1 MELPPK
7 TNRYVVAALYQFVS
21 VDDCAGWQAKLKE
34 ICRSRHLMGTLLIAP
49 EGLNGTVAGRYDD
62 INNFVQWLGTK
73 TPFTGLEIKYAL
85 HDDAPFHRMKV
96 RLKREIVTMGEPD
109 IRPSEQAGNYV
120 APEDWNALISDP
132 DVLVVDTRNH
142 YETAI
147 GQFRGATDP
156 HTTTFRE
163 FPAWAKAL
171 AEKPEDERPRKIAMY
186 CTGGIRC
193 EKSTSYMKSIGFDE
207 VYHLKG
213 GILKYLEDIPQDSSL
228 WDGECFVFDSRVS
241 VDHALNQGSY
251 QLCHACKMPL
261 SEDEMR
267 AAHYV
272 PGISCPHC
280 HDLTTDAQRQ
290 RFAERA
296 RQIEL
301 ARQRGTQ
308 HIGAKA
314 SQPKPPKNVQKDPQ
328 ENPQKNPG
336 ER

>member
-1 MELPPK
+1 MQLPPK

-21 VDDCAGWQAKLKE
+21 VDDCADWQARLKE
-34 ICRSRHLMGTLLIAP
+34 ICQTCRLMGTLLIAP

-62 INNFVQWLGTK
+62 IKHFVNWLHTK
-73 TPFTGLEIKYAL
+73 TPFDGLELKYAL
-85 HDDAPFHRMKV
+85 DDDAPFHRMKV
-96 RLKREIVTMGEPD
+96 RLKREIVTMGQPD
-109 IRPSEQAGNYV
+109 IRPSEQAGEYV
-120 APEDWNALISDP
+120 EPEDWNKLISEP
-132 DVLVVDTRNH
+132 GVLVVDTRNS

-156 HTTTFRE
+156 QTTTFRE

-171 AEKPEDERPRKIAMY
+171 ADKPEADRPQKIAMY

-193 EKSTSYMKSIGFDE
+193 EKSTALMKSIGFE
-207 VYHLKG
+207 HVFHLKG
-213 GILKYLEDIPQDSSL
+213 GILKYLEDTPKDSSL

-241 VDHALNQGSY
+241 VDHDLQQGSY

-261 SEDEMR
+261 SAEDMDSP
-267 AAHYV
+267 HYIAGV
-272 PGISCPHC
+272 SCPHC
-280 HDLTTDAQRQ
+280 HDVTTDQQRE

-308 HIGAKA
+308 HIGITAKQA
-314 SQPKPPKNVQKDPQ
+314 KK
-328 ENPQKNPG
+328 
-336 ER
+336 

>member
-21 VDDCAGWQAKLKE
+21 VDDCAGWQARLKD
-34 ICRSRHLMGTLLIAP
+34 ICQSRHLMGTLLIAP
-49 EGLNGTVAGRYDD
+49 EGLNGTVAGRYDN
-62 INNFVQWLGTK
+62 INSFVLWLQTK
-73 TPFTGLEIKYAL
+73 TPFAGLEIKYAV
-85 HDDAPFHRMKV
+85 HDEAPFHRMKV

-109 IRPSEQAGNYV
+109 IRPSEQAGEYV
-120 APEDWNALISDP
+120 EPEDWNKLISDP
-132 DVLVVDTRNH
+132 DVLVVDTRNS

-156 HTTTFRE
+156 QTTTFRE

-171 AEKPEDERPRKIAMY
+171 ADKPEEDRPQKIAMY

-193 EKSTSYMKSIGFDE
+193 EKSTALMKSIGFE
-207 VYHLKG
+207 HVYHLKG
-213 GILKYLEDIPQDSSL
+213 GILKYLEDTPPADSL

-241 VDHALNQGSY
+241 VDHDLNQGSY

-261 SEDEMR
+261 SEEDMTSPHFQ
-267 AAHYV
+267 AGV
-272 PGISCPHC
+272 SCPHC
-280 HDLTTDAQRQ
+280 HDVTTPAQRE

-301 ARQRGTQ
+301 ARDRGTR
-308 HIGAKA
+308 HIGAKP
-314 SQPKPPKNVQKDPQ
+314 SRPKP
-328 ENPQKNPG
+328 
-336 ER
+336 

>member
-1 MELPPK
+1 MQLPPK

-21 VDDCAGWQAKLKE
+21 VDDCADWQARLKE
-34 ICRSRHLMGTLLIAP
+34 ICQTCRLMGTLLIAP

-62 INNFVQWLGTK
+62 IKHFVNWLHTK
-73 TPFTGLEIKYAL
+73 TPFDGLELKYAL
-85 HDDAPFHRMKV
+85 DDDAPFHRMKV
-96 RLKREIVTMGEPD
+96 RLKREIVTMGQPD
-109 IRPSEQAGNYV
+109 IRPSEQAGEYV
-120 APEDWNALISDP
+120 EPEDWNKLISEP
-132 DVLVVDTRNH
+132 GVLVVDTRNS

-156 HTTTFRE
+156 QTTTFRE

-171 AEKPEDERPRKIAMY
+171 ADKPEADRPQKIAMY

-193 EKSTSYMKSIGFDE
+193 EKSTALMKSVGFE
-207 VYHLKG
+207 HVYHLKG
-213 GILKYLEDIPQDSSL
+213 GILKYLEDTPKDSSL

-241 VDHALNQGSY
+241 VDHDLQQGSY

-261 SEDEMR
+261 SAEDMDSP
-267 AAHYV
+267 HYIAGV
-272 PGISCPHC
+272 SCPHC
-280 HDLTTDAQRQ
+280 HDVTTDQQRE

-308 HIGAKA
+308 HIGITAKQA
-314 SQPKPPKNVQKDPQ
+314 KK
-328 ENPQKNPG
+328 
-336 ER
+336 

>member
-1 MELPPK
+1 MQLPPK

-21 VDDCAGWQAKLKE
+21 VDDCAGWQARLKD
-34 ICRSRHLMGTLLIAP
+34 ICQSRHLMGTLLIAP

-62 INNFVQWLGTK
+62 INSFVLWLQTK
-73 TPFTGLEIKYAL
+73 TPFAGLEIKYAV
-85 HDDAPFHRMKV
+85 HDEAPFHRMKV

-109 IRPSEQAGNYV
+109 IRPSEQAGEYV
-120 APEDWNALISDP
+120 EPEDWNKLISDP
-132 DVLVVDTRNH
+132 DVLVVDTRNS

-156 HTTTFRE
+156 QTTTFRE

-171 AEKPEDERPRKIAMY
+171 ADKPEEDRPQKIAMY

-193 EKSTSYMKSIGFDE
+193 EKSTALMKSIGFE
-207 VYHLKG
+207 HVYHLKG
-213 GILKYLEDIPQDSSL
+213 GILKYLEDTPPADSL

-241 VDHALNQGSY
+241 VDHDLNQGSY

-261 SEDEMR
+261 SEDNMTSPHFQ
-267 AAHYV
+267 AGV
-272 PGISCPHC
+272 SCPHC
-280 HDLTTDAQRQ
+280 HDVTTPAQRE

-301 ARQRGTQ
+301 ARDRGTQ
-308 HIGAKA
+308 HIGAKP
-314 SQPKPPKNVQKDPQ
+314 SRPKP
-328 ENPQKNPG
+328 
-336 ER
+336 

>member
-1 MELPPK
+1 MQLPPK

-21 VDDCAGWQAKLKE
+21 VDDCAGWQARLKD
-34 ICRSRHLMGTLLIAP
+34 ICQSRHLMGTLLIAP

-62 INNFVQWLGTK
+62 INSFVLWLQTK
-73 TPFTGLEIKYAL
+73 TPFAGLEIKYAV
-85 HDDAPFHRMKV
+85 HDEAPFHRMKV

-109 IRPSEQAGNYV
+109 IRPSEQAGEYV
-120 APEDWNALISDP
+120 EPEDWNKLISDP
-132 DVLVVDTRNH
+132 DVLVVDTRNS

-156 HTTTFRE
+156 QTTTFRE

-171 AEKPEDERPRKIAMY
+171 ADKPEEDRPQKIAMY

-193 EKSTSYMKSIGFDE
+193 EKSTALMKSIGFE
-207 VYHLKG
+207 HVYHLKG
-213 GILKYLEDIPQDSSL
+213 GILKYLEDTPPADSL

-241 VDHALNQGSY
+241 VDHDLNQGSY

-261 SEDEMR
+261 SEEDMTSPHFQ
-267 AAHYV
+267 AGV
-272 PGISCPHC
+272 SCPHC
-280 HDLTTDAQRQ
+280 HDVTTPAQRE

-301 ARQRGTQ
+301 ARDRGTQ
-308 HIGAKA
+308 HIGAKP
-314 SQPKPPKNVQKDPQ
+314 SRPKP
-328 ENPQKNPG
+328 
-336 ER
+336 

>member
-1 MELPPK
+1 MQLPPK

-21 VDDCAGWQAKLKE
+21 VDDCAGWQARLKD
-34 ICRSRHLMGTLLIAP
+34 ICQSRHLMGTLLIAP

-62 INNFVQWLGTK
+62 INSFVLWLQTK
-73 TPFTGLEIKYAL
+73 TPFAGLEIKYAV
-85 HDDAPFHRMKV
+85 HDEAPFHRMKV

-109 IRPSEQAGNYV
+109 IRPSEQAGKYV
-120 APEDWNALISDP
+120 EPEDWNKLISDP
-132 DVLVVDTRNH
+132 DVLVVDTRNS

-156 HTTTFRE
+156 QTTTFRE

-171 AEKPEDERPRKIAMY
+171 ADKPEEDRPRKIAMY

-193 EKSTSYMKSIGFDE
+193 EKSTALMKSIGFE
-207 VYHLKG
+207 HVYHLKG
-213 GILKYLEDIPQDSSL
+213 GILKYLEDTPPAESL

-241 VDHALNQGSY
+241 VDHDLNQGSY

-261 SEDEMR
+261 SEEDMTSPHFQ
-267 AAHYV
+267 AGV
-272 PGISCPHC
+272 SCPHC
-280 HDLTTDAQRQ
+280 HDVTTPAQRE

-301 ARQRGTQ
+301 ARDRGTQ
-308 HIGAKA
+308 HIGAKP
-314 SQPKPPKNVQKDPQ
+314 SRPKP
-328 ENPQKNPG
+328 
-336 ER
+336 

>member
-1 MELPPK
+1 MQLPPK

-21 VDDCAGWQAKLKE
+21 VDDCAGWQARLRD
-34 ICRSRHLMGTLLIAP
+34 ICQSRHLMGTLLIAP

-62 INNFVQWLGTK
+62 INSFVLWLQTK
-73 TPFTGLEIKYAL
+73 TPFTDLEIKYAV
-85 HDDAPFHRMKV
+85 HDEAPFHRMKV

-109 IRPSEQAGNYV
+109 IRPSEQAGEYV
-120 APEDWNALISDP
+120 EPEDWNKLISDP
-132 DVLVVDTRNH
+132 DVLVVDTRNS

-156 HTTTFRE
+156 QTTTFRE

-171 AEKPEDERPRKIAMY
+171 ADKPEEDRPQKIAMY

-193 EKSTSYMKSIGFDE
+193 EKSTALMKSIGFE
-207 VYHLKG
+207 HVYHLKG
-213 GILKYLEDIPQDSSL
+213 GILKYLEDTPPADSL

-241 VDHALNQGSY
+241 VDHDLNQGSY

-261 SEDEMR
+261 SEEDMTSPHFQ
-267 AAHYV
+267 AGV
-272 PGISCPHC
+272 SCPHC
-280 HDLTTDAQRQ
+280 HDVTTPAQRE

-301 ARQRGTQ
+301 ARDRGTQ
-308 HIGAKA
+308 HIGAKP
-314 SQPKPPKNVQKDPQ
+314 SRPKP
-328 ENPQKNPG
+328 
-336 ER
+336 

>member
-1 MELPPK
+1 MQLPPK

-21 VDDCAGWQAKLKE
+21 VDDCAGWQARLKD
-34 ICRSRHLMGTLLIAP
+34 ICQSRHLMGTLLIAP

-62 INNFVQWLGTK
+62 INSFVLWLQTK
-73 TPFTGLEIKYAL
+73 TPFAGLEIKYAV
-85 HDDAPFHRMKV
+85 HDEAPFHRMKV

-109 IRPSEQAGNYV
+109 IRPNEQAGEYV
-120 APEDWNALISDP
+120 EPEDWNKLISDP
-132 DVLVVDTRNH
+132 DVLVVDTRNS

-156 HTTTFRE
+156 QTTTFRE

-171 AEKPEDERPRKIAMY
+171 ADKPKEDRPQKIAMY

-193 EKSTSYMKSIGFDE
+193 EKSTALMKSIGFE
-207 VYHLKG
+207 HVYHLKG
-213 GILKYLEDIPQDSSL
+213 GILKYLEDTPPADSL

-241 VDHALNQGSY
+241 VDHDLNQGSY

-261 SEDEMR
+261 SEQDMTSPHFQ
-267 AAHYV
+267 AGV
-272 PGISCPHC
+272 SCPHC
-280 HDLTTDAQRQ
+280 HDVTTPAQRE

-301 ARQRGTQ
+301 ARDRGTQ
-308 HIGAKA
+308 HIGAKP
-314 SQPKPPKNVQKDPQ
+314 SRPKP
-328 ENPQKNPG
+328 
-336 ER
+336 

>member
-1 MELPPK
+1 MQLPPK

-21 VDDCAGWQAKLKE
+21 VDDCAGWQARLKD
-34 ICRSRHLMGTLLIAP
+34 ICQSRHLMGTLLIAP

-62 INNFVQWLGTK
+62 INSFVLWLQTK
-73 TPFTGLEIKYAL
+73 TPFTDLEIKYAV
-85 HDDAPFHRMKV
+85 HDEAPFHRMKV

-109 IRPSEQAGNYV
+109 IRPNEQAGEYV
-120 APEDWNALISDP
+120 EPEDWNKLISDP
-132 DVLVVDTRNH
+132 DVLVVDTRNS

-156 HTTTFRE
+156 QTTTFRE

-171 AEKPEDERPRKIAMY
+171 ADKPEEDRPQKIAMY

-193 EKSTSYMKSIGFDE
+193 EKSTALMKSIGFE
-207 VYHLKG
+207 HVYHLKG
-213 GILKYLEDIPQDSSL
+213 GILKYLEDTPPADSL

-241 VDHALNQGSY
+241 VDHDLNQGSY

-261 SEDEMR
+261 SEEDMTSPHFQ
-267 AAHYV
+267 AGV
-272 PGISCPHC
+272 SCPHC
-280 HDLTTDAQRQ
+280 HDVTTPAQRE

-301 ARQRGTQ
+301 ARDRGTQ
-308 HIGAKA
+308 HIGAKP
-314 SQPKPPKNVQKDPQ
+314 SRPKP
-328 ENPQKNPG
+328 
-336 ER
+336 